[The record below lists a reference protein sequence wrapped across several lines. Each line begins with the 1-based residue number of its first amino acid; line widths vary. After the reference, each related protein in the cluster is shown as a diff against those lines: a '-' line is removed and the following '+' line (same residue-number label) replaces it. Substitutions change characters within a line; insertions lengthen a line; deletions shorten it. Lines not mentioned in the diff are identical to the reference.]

1 MVLLSESEIVEGMR
15 LALRWTHNL
24 AEGAGAAPI
33 AAAHKLTDELTGN
46 NVVMV
51 MSGANL
57 DTETLKKVLAY
68 QL

>member
-1 MVLLSESEIVEGMR
+1 MVLLSEAEIVEGMR

-33 AAAHKLTDELTGN
+33 AAAHKRTDELAGK